1 MVRTS
6 QSGLARMGD
15 SVKLQT
21 AMLFVSDLDRMADF
35 YTRIMGFTPIN
46 RTADWIGLHTGE
58 CRLALHVIP
67 PEHRATSTG
76 APREQAPLRLDF
88 GVADVDG
95 EAARLEALGVQIIT
109 RSWGATDILDPE
121 GNILGLRPLP
131 SASAASPA
139 LPSSFIQPFVPAKD
153 FDLSKRFYLAL
164 DFKLR
169 FEAEKIAGFDHESGA
184 FLLQDYYVKE
194 WAENFM
200 MSWGVRDLDA
210 WFRNVEALDLP
221 GRFGV
226 RAPTPPK
233 LQPWG
238 LVISYLVDPSGV
250 LWHVSQRP
258 DAKA

>member
-1 MVRTS
+1 MRTKAS
-6 QSGLARMGD
+6 ENGSGDEM
-15 SVKLQT
+15 KLDN
-21 AMLFVSDLDRMADF
+21 AMLFVSDFDRMADF
-35 YTRIMGFTPIN
+35 YTRIMRLAPIS
-46 RTADWIGLHTGE
+46 RTAGWIEFQTGD
-58 CRLALHVIP
+58 CRFALHAVP
-67 PEHRATSTG
+67 PEHRCETSTND
-76 APREQAPLRLDF
+76 AREQAPLRLDF

-95 EAARLEALGVQIIT
+95 EAARLQALGVQIIT
-109 RSWGATDILDPE
+109 RSWGATDIVDPE

-131 SASAASPA
+131 SASATSPA

-169 FEAEKIAGFDHESGA
+169 FEAEKIAGFNHESGA

-200 MSWGVRDLDA
+200 LSWGVRNLDA

-226 RAPTPPK
+226 RAPTPPE

-238 LVISYLVDPSGV
+238 LVISYLFDPSGV

-258 DAKA
+258 DAEA